1 MRGNPESPAGARIFA
16 GYDPGAFGVG
26 WAAVF
31 LFGFLMTKVPAP
43 AELPGPW
50 WRELPI
56 LLHRAGRELG
66 QNDPLRL
73 GAATAFFT
81 SFALPPIL
89 IILIALL
96 SSLYPSSMV
105 RVLLLGKVSNLVG
118 APAAGLVSQIV
129 MNVADPR
136 RSRLVTVVGFAFLL
150 FVATTLFTIIQHS
163 LNQLWQIRPKR
174 GTGTVTQAVGERA
187 RSLGILLATAGLS
200 LLAFGTDAALG
211 LFAESIRDFDTTL
224 TYMIVRGL
232 NAVIAWLILAAWFG
246 ITFRTLSL
254 AKVPWRAVT
263 RGAALTALLISLGE
277 VVLGQLL
284 VARNLG
290 PVYGPASS
298 LVLVLLFVFYCAMIF
313 YFGAAFTKA
322 YAHRIGLDIRPK
334 KSAVRYRLV
343 NVEEQGD

>member
-1 MRGNPESPAGARIFA
+1 
-16 GYDPGAFGVG
+16 
-26 WAAVF
+26 
-31 LFGFLMTKVPAP
+31 MTKLGSS

-66 QNDPLRL
+66 ANDPLRL

-89 IILIALL
+89 IILIELL
-96 SSLYPSSMV
+96 SSLYSTSMV
-105 RVLLLGKVSNLVG
+105 RVLLLGKLSHLVG
-118 APAAGLVSQIV
+118 ASAAGLVAQIV
-129 MNVADPR
+129 MNVADPQ
-136 RSRLVTVVGFAFLL
+136 RSRLVTWAGFAFLV

-163 LNQLWQIRPKR
+163 LNQLWQIRPRR
-174 GTGTVTQAVGERA
+174 GTGKVSQALRERV
-187 RSLGILLATAGLS
+187 RSAGILLATAVLS
-200 LLAFGTDAALG
+200 LLAFGSDAALN
-211 LFAESIRDFDTTL
+211 LFADSIRDFDATFA
-224 TYMIVRGL
+224 YYVVRGL
-232 NAVIAWLILAAWFG
+232 NALVAWLILAAWFG
-246 ITFRTLSL
+246 VVLRTLSL

-263 RGAALTALLISLGE
+263 RGAALTAVLISLGE
-277 VVLGQLL
+277 AVLGQLL
-284 VARNLG
+284 VARDLG

-334 KSAVRYRLV
+334 KTAVRYRLV
-343 NVEEQGD
+343 NVEDEK

>member
-1 MRGNPESPAGARIFA
+1 
-16 GYDPGAFGVG
+16 
-26 WAAVF
+26 
-31 LFGFLMTKVPAP
+31 MTKLDSP

-56 LLHRAGRELG
+56 LLHRAARELG
-66 QNDPLRL
+66 ANDPLRL

-89 IILIALL
+89 IILVQLL
-96 SSLYPSSMV
+96 SSLYPSSIV
-105 RVLLLGKVSNLVG
+105 RVMLLGKISNLVG
-118 APAAGLVSQIV
+118 ASGAGLVAQIV

-136 RSRLVTVVGFAFLL
+136 RSRLVTWAGFAFLV

-174 GTGTVTQAVGERA
+174 GTGQFSQAVRERA
-187 RSLGILLATAGLS
+187 RSAGILLATAALS
-200 LLAFGTDAALG
+200 LLAFGADAALN
-211 LFAESIRDFDTTL
+211 LFAESIRDFDPTAG
-224 TYMIVRGL
+224 YFVVRGL
-232 NAVIAWLILAAWFG
+232 NTIVAWLILATWFG
-246 ITFRTLSL
+246 VTFRTLSL

-263 RGAALTALLISLGE
+263 RGAALTALLINLGE

-284 VARNLG
+284 VSQDLG

-334 KSAVRYRLV
+334 KTAVRYRLV
-343 NVEEQGD
+343 NVEEEA

>member
-1 MRGNPESPAGARIFA
+1 
-16 GYDPGAFGVG
+16 
-26 WAAVF
+26 
-31 LFGFLMTKVPAP
+31 MTKLDSP

-56 LLHRAGRELG
+56 LLHRAARELG
-66 QNDPLRL
+66 ANDPLRL

-96 SSLYPSSMV
+96 SSLYPTSMV
-105 RVLLLGKVSNLVG
+105 RVLLLGKISNLVG
-118 APAAGLVSQIV
+118 ASAAELVSQIV
-129 MNVADPR
+129 MNVADPQ
-136 RSRLVTVVGFAFLL
+136 RSRLVTWAGFAFLL

-174 GTGTVTQAVGERA
+174 GTGQLAQAVRERA
-187 RSLGILLATAGLS
+187 RSMGILLATAALS
-200 LLAFGTDAALG
+200 LLAFGSDAALS
-211 LFAESIRDFDTTL
+211 LFAESIHDFDATFS
-224 TYMIVRGL
+224 YFVVRGL
-232 NAVIAWLILAAWFG
+232 NMLTGWLILATWFG
-246 ITFRTLSL
+246 VTFRTLSL
-254 AKVPWRAVT
+254 AIVPWRAVT

-277 VVLGQLL
+277 MVLSQLL

-313 YFGAAFTKA
+313 YFGAAFTKV

-334 KSAVRYRLV
+334 KMAVRYRLI
-343 NVEEQGD
+343 NVEEE

>member
-1 MRGNPESPAGARIFA
+1 MGAPRFS
-16 GYDPGAFGVG
+16 
-26 WAAVF
+26 
-31 LFGFLMTKVPAP
+31 LLMTKVTPYT
-43 AELPGPW
+43 ELPGPW

-56 LLHRAGRELG
+56 LLHRAARELAA
-66 QNDPLRL
+66 NDPLRL

-89 IILIALL
+89 IILVQLL
-96 SSLYPSSMV
+96 SSLYSSSMV
-105 RVLLLGKVSNLVG
+105 RLMLLAKISNLIG
-118 APAAGLVSQIV
+118 ASGAGLVSQI
-129 MNVADPR
+129 MINVADPK
-136 RSRLVTVVGFAFLL
+136 RSRLVTWVGFAFLL

-174 GTGTVTQAVGERA
+174 DAGKFSQAVAERL
-187 RSLGILLATAGLS
+187 RSGVILLATAGLS
-200 LLAFGTDAALG
+200 LLAFSTDAALG
-211 LFAESIRDFDTTL
+211 LFAESIRDFDTTF
-224 TYMIVRGL
+224 TYYVVRGL
-232 NAVIAWLILAAWFG
+232 NGVMAWLILAAWFG

-254 AKVPWRAVT
+254 ARVPWRAVT

-277 VVLGQLL
+277 VVLGRLL
-284 VARNLG
+284 VAQDLG

-343 NVEEQGD
+343 NVEEEE

>member
-1 MRGNPESPAGARIFA
+1 MSKSAI
-16 GYDPGAFGVG
+16 
-26 WAAVF
+26 
-31 LFGFLMTKVPAP
+31 P

-56 LLHRAGRELG
+56 LLHRAARELG
-66 QNDPLRL
+66 ANDPLRL

-89 IILIALL
+89 IILIQLL
-96 SSLYPSSMV
+96 SSLYPTSLV
-105 RVLLLGKVSNLVG
+105 RLMLLNKISNLVG
-118 APAAGLVSQIV
+118 ASAAGLVSQIV

-136 RSRLVTVVGFAFLL
+136 RSRLVTGAGFVFLV

-174 GTGTVTQAVGERA
+174 ESGKFSQAVQERL
-187 RSLGILLATAGLS
+187 RSGGVLLATAGLS
-200 LLAFGTDAALG
+200 LLAFATDAALG
-211 LFAESIRDFDTTL
+211 LFAASIHDFDATFA
-224 TYMIVRGL
+224 YYVVRGL
-232 NAVIAWLILAAWFG
+232 NAVVAWLILAAWFG
-246 ITFRTLSL
+246 VTFRTLSL

-277 VVLGQLL
+277 VVLGRLL
-284 VARNLG
+284 VARDLG

-343 NVEEQGD
+343 NVTEEELGHLPPASPPGPMHRG

>member
-1 MRGNPESPAGARIFA
+1 
-16 GYDPGAFGVG
+16 
-26 WAAVF
+26 
-31 LFGFLMTKVPAP
+31 MTKLVAP
-43 AELPGPW
+43 DELPDPW
-50 WRELPI
+50 WREPLI
-56 LLHRAGRELG
+56 LLRRTARELG
-66 QNDPLRL
+66 ANDPLRL

-89 IILIALL
+89 IILVQLL
-96 SSLYPSSMV
+96 SSLYPTSIV
-105 RVLLLGKVSNLVG
+105 RLMLLGKISNLVG
-118 APAAGLVSQIV
+118 ASAAGLVAQIV

-136 RSRLVTVVGFAFLL
+136 RSRLVTWVGFAFLV

-174 GTGTVTQAVGERA
+174 GTGPVRQAMQERV
-187 RSLGILLATAGLS
+187 RSIGILLATAALT
-200 LLAFGTDAALG
+200 LLAFGADAALS
-211 LFAESIRDFDTTL
+211 LFADSIREFDPTF
-224 TYMIVRGL
+224 TYFVVRVL
-232 NAVIAWLILAAWFG
+232 NALISWLILAAWFG

-263 RGAALTALLISLGE
+263 RGAALTAVLISLGE
-277 VVLGQLL
+277 ILLGRLL

-313 YFGAAFTKA
+313 YFGAAFTKV

-343 NVEEQGD
+343 NVAEDEAES

>member
-1 MRGNPESPAGARIFA
+1 MFMA
-16 GYDPGAFGVG
+16 
-26 WAAVF
+26 
-31 LFGFLMTKVPAP
+31 KVIPP

-66 QNDPLRL
+66 AADPLRL

-89 IILIALL
+89 IILIAVLG
-96 SSLYPSSMV
+96 SLYSASLV
-105 RVLLLGKVSNLVG
+105 RLMLLTKISNLLG
-118 APAAGLVSQIV
+118 APAAGLVAQIV
-129 MNVADPR
+129 HNVASPD
-136 RSRLVTVVGFAFLL
+136 RSRLVTVLGFVFLL

-163 LNQLWQIRPKR
+163 LNQLWHVRPRRSAGK
-174 GTGTVTQAVGERA
+174 VSLALHERA
-187 RSLGILLATAGLS
+187 RALGILLATALLS
-200 LLAFGTDAALG
+200 ILAFTADALLNVFAG
-211 LFAESIRDFDTTL
+211 LIEDFDATFVYYL
-224 TYMIVRGL
+224 VRGL
-232 NAVIAWLILAAWFG
+232 NALVGWLILATWFG
-246 ITFRTLSL
+246 MTFRTLSL

-263 RGAALTALLISLGE
+263 RGASLTALLISLGE
-277 VVLGQLL
+277 FVLGKVL
-284 VARNLG
+284 VAQDLG

-298 LVLVLLFVFYCAMIF
+298 LVLVLLFVFYSAMIF

-343 NVEEQGD
+343 NVEDEPAPGNAA

>member
-1 MRGNPESPAGARIFA
+1 
-16 GYDPGAFGVG
+16 
-26 WAAVF
+26 
-31 LFGFLMTKVPAP
+31 MTKLASE

-89 IILIALL
+89 IILVQLL
-96 SSLYPSSMV
+96 SSLYPSSIV
-105 RVLLLGKVSNLVG
+105 RLMLLGKVSNLVG

-136 RSRLVTVVGFAFLL
+136 RSRLVSIVGFAFLL
-150 FVATTLFTIIQHS
+150 FVATTLFTVIQHS
-163 LNQLWQIRPKR
+163 LNQLWQIRPRR
-174 GTGTVTQAVGERA
+174 GAGKVSQAVRERV
-187 RSLGILLATAGLS
+187 RSGGVLLATALLS
-200 LLAFGTDAALG
+200 LLAFGADSALD
-211 LFAESIRDFDTTL
+211 LFAESIRDFDATFA
-224 TYMIVRGL
+224 YFVVRGL
-232 NAVIAWLILAAWFG
+232 NAVVAWLILAVWFG
-246 ITFRTLSL
+246 VTFRTLSL

-277 VVLGQLL
+277 VVLDKLL
-284 VARNLG
+284 VARDLG
-290 PVYGPASS
+290 PVYGPASN

-313 YFGAAFTKA
+313 YFGAAFTKV

-334 KSAVRYRLV
+334 KTAVRYRLV
-343 NVEEQGD
+343 NVEE

>member
-1 MRGNPESPAGARIFA
+1 MNKLDS
-16 GYDPGAFGVG
+16 
-26 WAAVF
+26 
-31 LFGFLMTKVPAP
+31 P

-66 QNDPLRL
+66 ANDPLRL

-89 IILIALL
+89 IILVQLL
-96 SSLYPSSMV
+96 SSLYPSSLV
-105 RVLLLGKVSNLVG
+105 RVMLLGKLSNLVG
-118 APAAGLVSQIV
+118 ASAAGLVAQIV
-129 MNVADPR
+129 MNVADPM
-136 RSRLVTVVGFAFLL
+136 RSRLVTWVGFAFLV

-163 LNQLWQIRPKR
+163 LNQLWQIRPRR
-174 GTGTVTQAVGERA
+174 GSGKVAQALQERL
-187 RSLGILLATAGLS
+187 RSGGVLLATAGLT
-200 LLAFGTDAALG
+200 LLAFGADAALG
-211 LFAESIRDFDTTL
+211 LVAEIIRDFDNTVA
-224 TYMIVRGL
+224 YVAVRGL
-232 NAVIAWLILAAWFG
+232 NAVMAWLILAVWFG
-246 ITFRTLSL
+246 VTFRTLSL

-263 RGAALTALLISLGE
+263 RGAALTALLISVGE
-277 VVLGQLL
+277 VVLGRLL
-284 VARNLG
+284 VARDLG

-334 KSAVRYRLV
+334 KSAVRYKLV
-343 NVEEQGD
+343 NVDEEEEER

>member
-1 MRGNPESPAGARIFA
+1 
-16 GYDPGAFGVG
+16 
-26 WAAVF
+26 
-31 LFGFLMTKVPAP
+31 MTKLDSS

-66 QNDPLRL
+66 ANDPLRL

-89 IILIALL
+89 IILVQLL
-96 SSLYPSSMV
+96 SSLYPSSLV
-105 RVLLLGKVSNLVG
+105 RVMLLAKVSNLVG
-118 APAAGLVSQIV
+118 SSAAGLVSQIV

-136 RSRLVTVVGFAFLL
+136 RSRLVTWLGFAFLL
-150 FVATTLFTIIQHS
+150 FVATTLFTVIQHS

-174 GTGTVTQAVGERA
+174 GTGKVSQAVRERV
-187 RSLGILLATAGLS
+187 RSAGILLATAGLS
-200 LLAFGTDAALG
+200 LLAFGTDAALS
-211 LFAESIRDFDTTL
+211 LFAESIRDFDATF
-224 TYMIVRGL
+224 TYFIVRGL
-232 NAVIAWLILAAWFG
+232 NAIIAWFILAAWFG
-246 ITFRTLSL
+246 VTFRTLSL

-277 VVLGQLL
+277 MALGQLL
-284 VARNLG
+284 VAQDLG

-334 KSAVRYRLV
+334 QSAVRYRLI
-343 NVEEQGD
+343 NVEE

>member
-1 MRGNPESPAGARIFA
+1 
-16 GYDPGAFGVG
+16 
-26 WAAVF
+26 
-31 LFGFLMTKVPAP
+31 MTKLGSP

-66 QNDPLRL
+66 ANDPLRL

-89 IILIALL
+89 IILIAVLG
-96 SSLYPSSMV
+96 SLYSTSMV
-105 RVLLLGKVSNLVG
+105 RLLLLSKLSTVLG
-118 APAAGLVSQIV
+118 ASAAGLVSQIV
-129 MNVADPR
+129 MNVADPQ
-136 RSRLVTVVGFAFLL
+136 RSRWVTWAGFAFLV

-174 GTGTVTQAVGERA
+174 GTGKVSQALRERA
-187 RSLGILLATAGLS
+187 RSAGILLATAVLS
-200 LLAFGTDAALG
+200 LLAFASDAALG
-211 LFAESIRDFDTTL
+211 LFAESIRDFDATFA
-224 TYMIVRGL
+224 YYVVRVL
-232 NAVIAWLILAAWFG
+232 NALVAWLILAAWFG
-246 ITFRTLSL
+246 VTFRTLSL

-263 RGAALTALLISLGE
+263 RGAALTAVLISLGE

-284 VARNLG
+284 VARDLG

-334 KSAVRYRLV
+334 KTAVRYRLV
-343 NVEEQGD
+343 NVEDEH

>member
-1 MRGNPESPAGARIFA
+1 MFWLVVQRSVSFS
-16 GYDPGAFGVG
+16 
-26 WAAVF
+26 
-31 LFGFLMTKVPAP
+31 MTKVTPP

-66 QNDPLRL
+66 ANDPLRL

-96 SSLYPSSMV
+96 SSLYSSSMV
-105 RVLLLGKVSNLVG
+105 RVLLLGKLSNLMG
-118 APAAGLVSQIV
+118 ASAAGLVAQIV

-136 RSRLVTVVGFAFLL
+136 RSRLVTSTGFVFLL

-163 LNQLWQIRPKR
+163 LNQLWQVRPKR
-174 GTGTVTQAVGERA
+174 GTGKFSQALAERV
-187 RSLGILLATAGLS
+187 RSAGILVATAMLT
-200 LLAFGTDAALG
+200 LLAFGSDVALN
-211 LFAESIRDFDTTL
+211 LFAENIHDFDSTFA
-224 TYMIVRGL
+224 YYAVRAL
-232 NAVIAWLILAAWFG
+232 NAVVAWLILAAWFG
-246 ITFRTLSL
+246 VILRTLSL
-254 AKVPWRAVT
+254 ARVPWRAVT
-263 RGAALTALLISLGE
+263 RGAALTALLISVGE
-277 VVLGQLL
+277 AVLGKLL
-284 VARNLG
+284 VARDLG

-334 KSAVRYRLV
+334 KSAVSYRLV
-343 NVEEQGD
+343 NVEE

>member
-1 MRGNPESPAGARIFA
+1 MNKLDS
-16 GYDPGAFGVG
+16 
-26 WAAVF
+26 
-31 LFGFLMTKVPAP
+31 P

-66 QNDPLRL
+66 ANDPLRL

-89 IILIALL
+89 IILVQLL
-96 SSLYPSSMV
+96 SSLYPSSLV
-105 RVLLLGKVSNLVG
+105 RVMLLGKISNLVG
-118 APAAGLVSQIV
+118 ASAAGLVAQIV

-136 RSRLVTVVGFAFLL
+136 RSRLVTWVGFAFLV

-163 LNQLWQIRPKR
+163 LNQLWQIRPRRDSGK
-174 GTGTVTQAVGERA
+174 VAQALQERL
-187 RSLGILLATAGLS
+187 RSGGVLLATAGLT
-200 LLAFGTDAALG
+200 LLAFGADAALG
-211 LFAESIRDFDTTL
+211 LVAEIIRDFDNTVA
-224 TYMIVRGL
+224 YVAVRGL
-232 NAVIAWLILAAWFG
+232 NAVMAWLILAVWFG
-246 ITFRTLSL
+246 VTFRTLSL

-263 RGAALTALLISLGE
+263 RGAALTALLISVGE
-277 VVLGQLL
+277 AVLGRLL
-284 VARNLG
+284 VARDLG

-334 KSAVRYRLV
+334 KSAVRYKLV
-343 NVEEQGD
+343 NVDEE

>member
-1 MRGNPESPAGARIFA
+1 MNKLDS
-16 GYDPGAFGVG
+16 
-26 WAAVF
+26 
-31 LFGFLMTKVPAP
+31 P

-66 QNDPLRL
+66 ANDPLRL

-89 IILIALL
+89 IILVQLL
-96 SSLYPSSMV
+96 SSLYPSSLV
-105 RVLLLGKVSNLVG
+105 RVMLLGKISNLVG
-118 APAAGLVSQIV
+118 ASAAGLVAQIV

-136 RSRLVTVVGFAFLL
+136 RSRLVTWVGFAFLV

-163 LNQLWQIRPKR
+163 LNQLWQIRPRRDSGK
-174 GTGTVTQAVGERA
+174 VAQALQERL
-187 RSLGILLATAGLS
+187 RSGGVLLATAGLT
-200 LLAFGTDAALG
+200 LLAFGADAALG
-211 LFAESIRDFDTTL
+211 LVAEIIRDFDNTVA
-224 TYMIVRGL
+224 YVAVRGL
-232 NAVIAWLILAAWFG
+232 NAVMAWLILAVWFG
-246 ITFRTLSL
+246 VTFRTLSL

-263 RGAALTALLISLGE
+263 RGAALTALLISVGE
-277 VVLGQLL
+277 VVLGRLL
-284 VARNLG
+284 VARDLG

-334 KSAVRYRLV
+334 KSAVRYKLV
-343 NVEEQGD
+343 NVDEE

>member
-1 MRGNPESPAGARIFA
+1 
-16 GYDPGAFGVG
+16 
-26 WAAVF
+26 
-31 LFGFLMTKVPAP
+31 MTKLDSP

-56 LLHRAGRELG
+56 LLHRAARELG

-89 IILIALL
+89 IILIQLL
-96 SSLYPSSMV
+96 SSLYSTSLV
-105 RVLLLGKVSNLVG
+105 RQLLLAKISNLVG
-118 APAAGLVSQIV
+118 ASAAGLVAQIV
-129 MNVADPR
+129 MNVADPM
-136 RSRLVTVVGFAFLL
+136 RSRLVTVAGFAFLV
-150 FVATTLFTIIQHS
+150 FVATTLFTVIQHS

-174 GTGTVTQAVGERA
+174 GTGKVSQALAERL
-187 RSLGILLATAGLS
+187 RSAGILLATAVLS
-200 LLAFGTDAALG
+200 LLAFGTDSALG
-211 LFAESIRDFDTTL
+211 LFAESIRGFDTTFS
-224 TYMIVRGL
+224 YIIIRGL
-232 NAVIAWLILAAWFG
+232 NGVIAWLILAAWFG

-263 RGAALTALLISLGE
+263 RGAALTALLISMGE

-284 VARNLG
+284 VARDLG

-343 NVEEQGD
+343 NVEDEH

>member
-1 MRGNPESPAGARIFA
+1 M
-16 GYDPGAFGVG
+16 
-26 WAAVF
+26 
-31 LFGFLMTKVPAP
+31 
-43 AELPGPW
+43 
-50 WRELPI
+50 
-56 LLHRAGRELG
+56 LHRAARELG
-66 QNDPLRL
+66 ANDPLRL

-89 IILIALL
+89 IILVQLL
-96 SSLYPSSMV
+96 SSLYPSSIV
-105 RVLLLGKVSNLVG
+105 RVMLLGKISNLVG
-118 APAAGLVSQIV
+118 ASGAGLVAQIV

-136 RSRLVTVVGFAFLL
+136 RSRLVTWAGFAFLV

-174 GTGTVTQAVGERA
+174 GTGQFSQAVRERA
-187 RSLGILLATAGLS
+187 RSAGILLATAALS
-200 LLAFGTDAALG
+200 LLAFGADAALN
-211 LFAESIRDFDTTL
+211 LFAESIRDFDPTAG
-224 TYMIVRGL
+224 YFVVRGL
-232 NAVIAWLILAAWFG
+232 NTIVAWLILATWFG
-246 ITFRTLSL
+246 VTFRTLSL

-263 RGAALTALLISLGE
+263 RGAALTALLINLGE

-284 VARNLG
+284 VSQDLG

-334 KSAVRYRLV
+334 KTAVRYRLV
-343 NVEEQGD
+343 NVEEEA

>member
-1 MRGNPESPAGARIFA
+1 MLVGAAR
-16 GYDPGAFGVG
+16 Y
-26 WAAVF
+26 F
-31 LFGFLMTKVPAP
+31 LLMTKVTPP

-56 LLHRAGRELG
+56 LLHRAARELG
-66 QNDPLRL
+66 ANDPLRL

-89 IILIALL
+89 IILIQLL
-96 SSLYPSSMV
+96 GSLYSTSLV
-105 RVLLLGKVSNLVG
+105 RQLLLGKISNLVG
-118 APAAGLVSQIV
+118 ASGAGLVSQIV
-129 MNVADPR
+129 VNVADPM
-136 RSRLVTVVGFAFLL
+136 RSRLVTWVGFAFLV

-174 GTGTVTQAVGERA
+174 GTGQVAQAVRERA
-187 RSLGILLATAGLS
+187 RAVGILLATAALS
-200 LLAFGTDAALG
+200 LLAFGTDTALG
-211 LFAESIRDFDTTL
+211 LFAESIHDFDTSFG
-224 TYMIVRGL
+224 YYVVRGL
-232 NAVIAWLILAAWFG
+232 NALMAWLILAAWFG

-277 VVLGQLL
+277 VVLGRLL
-284 VARNLG
+284 VAQDLG

-343 NVEEQGD
+343 NVEEE